1 MKVNR
6 GIHSLEQL
14 IGTEGT
20 LDELAALVQERTDY
34 SGIRRSGTP
43 SWKMFTALFNVDTV
57 EDLIDAENNGA
68 YREPSDRRCEV
79 YMFAC
84 GRGVVAKVAPGM
96 LPQLLEGIGS
106 GCSDSK
112 TMEELHEEYRAMPVR
127 DVVVDAE
134 RERVMGEIAIEYV
147 KWACGPPKL

>member
-1 MKVNR
+1 M
-6 GIHSLEQL
+6 
-14 IGTEGT
+14 
-20 LDELAALVQERTDY
+20 
-34 SGIRRSGTP
+34 
-43 SWKMFTALFNVDTV
+43 
-57 EDLIDAENNGA
+57 
-68 YREPSDRRCEV
+68 
-79 YMFAC
+79 
-84 GRGVVAKVAPGM
+84 AKVAPGM

-147 KWACGPPKL
+147 KWACAGRRSCDLI